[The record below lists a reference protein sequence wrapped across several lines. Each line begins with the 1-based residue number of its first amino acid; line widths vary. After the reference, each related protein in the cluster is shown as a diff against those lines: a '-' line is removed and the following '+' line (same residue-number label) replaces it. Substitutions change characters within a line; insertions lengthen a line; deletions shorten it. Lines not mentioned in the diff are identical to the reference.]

1 MAQKTTAMIYDHN
14 AAEHRTHGADFTP
27 LWCDACQHPV
37 QLPVDIAWIDD
48 NDGCGPRKLQNSVR
62 CF

>member
-1 MAQKTTAMIYDHN
+1 MSESNKVKEARENLRLAREEAKLN
-14 AAEHRTHGADFTP
+14 S
-27 LWCDACQHPV
+27 
-37 QLPVDIAWIDD
+37 PVDIAWIDD